1 VSDNVIEPLVGSALR
16 TIMFSGGRKMVRS
29 ADPTESV
36 MPVWTQNL
44 VVVLAVLGC
53 VSFIAWQGFLSLRG
67 RKSKLNGCGSCSSC
81 GTMTQTKSKP
91 ASTARVQIIPADLL
105 RRR

>member
-1 VSDNVIEPLVGSALR
+1 MDRWFEMPL
-16 TIMFSGGRKMVRS
+16 
-29 ADPTESV
+29 
-36 MPVWTQNL
+36 WTQNL

-67 RKSKLNGCGSCSSC
+67 RKSKLNGCGTCSSC
-81 GTMTQTKSKP
+81 GTIAQTEAKP
-91 ASTARVQIIPADLL
+91 VTGARVQIIPADLL

>member
-1 VSDNVIEPLVGSALR
+1 MPL
-16 TIMFSGGRKMVRS
+16 
-29 ADPTESV
+29 
-36 MPVWTQNL
+36 WTQNL

-67 RKSKLNGCGSCSSC
+67 RKSKLNGCGSCNSC
-81 GTMTQTKSKP
+81 GTTRTETKP
-91 ASTARVQIIPADLL
+91 ATSARVQIIPADLL

>member
-1 VSDNVIEPLVGSALR
+1 MPL
-16 TIMFSGGRKMVRS
+16 
-29 ADPTESV
+29 
-36 MPVWTQNL
+36 WTQNL

-67 RKSKLNGCGSCSSC
+67 RKSKLNGCGSCKTC
-81 GTMTQTKSKP
+81 GTTTATEPKP
-91 ASTARVQIIPADLL
+91 AQQRLQIIPADLL